1 MRKAGTIQPGR
12 RVGRLR
18 WWYRRCTQLRASY
31 GAAAAV
37 MAAPLVMWRAMAGE
51 NRDRRWPDPDG
62 RAFDAAHGVE
72 TAGIISLAALD
83 VAEASWVHGFDYQPV
98 EPIDFAAVLAPFAID
113 YPRTTFIDLG
123 AGKGRVVMLATGLPF
138 RQVVGV
144 EIAPELARVAVA
156 NISRYTQAQ
165 RADTPWRIV
174 RADAGDYRF
183 PATPLVVFMYNPFT
197 AAIMH
202 RVLERLREYRERVG
216 LRVLVIYVR
225 PELEAMWVDAPGF
238 HEVARTRRY
247 RVYESVG

>member
-1 MRKAGTIQPGR
+1 MRKAGTAQPGR

-18 WWYRRCTQLRASY
+18 WWCRRCTQVRASY
-31 GAAAAV
+31 GAATAI
-37 MAAPLVMWRAMAGE
+37 MASPVVMWQAIVGE
-51 NRDRRWPDPDG
+51 KRDRRWPDPDG

-113 YPRTTFIDLG
+113 DPRTTFIDLG

-144 EIAPELARVAVA
+144 
-156 NISRYTQAQ
+156 
-165 RADTPWRIV
+165 
-174 RADAGDYRF
+174 DAGDFRF

-197 AAIMH
+197 APIMH
-202 RVLERLREYRERVG
+202 RVLERLREYHDRVG

-225 PELEAMWVDAPGF
+225 PELEAMWLDAPGF